1 MAEAAIIIPVY
12 NTKPNYIQEAIN
24 SALNQTL
31 KDIEIIVVNDGST
44 NQETLKYLKELEK
57 DNRLKIIHQENKGP
71 SSARNTGIKEA
82 NSKYIL
88 PLDSDDKIDP
98 TYIQKAIKVIKAD
111 DEIGMVY
118 CEAKLF
124 GTKNKKWELPEYN
137 KEEFIFNNCI
147 FCSALFKKELWQKVG
162 GYNENM
168 QSGIEDYD
176 MWLSFIESG
185 YKPYKIPEILFFYRQ
200 QATATM
206 STKANSNLLNIYKQI
221 INNHPN
227 LYLQSQEVINR
238 IFNLPENTVYKTLKK
253 KIKKYKFL
261 FKIAICANIILL
273 ILIIS
278 IIILKG

>member
-31 KDIEIIVVNDGST
+31 KDIEIIIVNDGST

-98 TYIQKAIKVIKAD
+98 TYIQKAIKAIKAD

-118 CEAKLF
+118 CEAELF
-124 GTKNKKWELPEYN
+124 GTKNKKWKLPEYN

-147 FCSALFKKELWQKVG
+147 
-162 GYNENM
+162 
-168 QSGIEDYD
+168 
-176 MWLSFIESG
+176 
-185 YKPYKIPEILFFYRQ
+185 
-200 QATATM
+200 
-206 STKANSNLLNIYKQI
+206 
-221 INNHPN
+221 
-227 LYLQSQEVINR
+227 
-238 IFNLPENTVYKTLKK
+238 
-253 KIKKYKFL
+253 
-261 FKIAICANIILL
+261 
-273 ILIIS
+273 
-278 IIILKG
+278 